1 MFYGLNYMKGY
12 REETSNLSLHWI
24 CFILAH
30 AALVSICAL
39 QNSIAFLVAWEIMA
53 LSAFVLVI
61 FEHQKTEVLSA
72 GINYLIQSHI
82 SILFLSL
89 AFIWVASRTNS
100 FDFAAIRTFSTQFPL
115 LTSLALFLCFF
126 IGFAIKAGFVPF
138 HTWLPHA
145 HPVAPAHISGVMS
158 GVIIKIG
165 IYGILRMV
173 LLIKSDYTIMGY
185 IVLVISVI
193 SGVYGVMLAI
203 LQHNLKKLLAYHSIE
218 NIGIIGIGIGIGCIG
233 LGSGN
238 QIMVVLGFG
247 GALLHTLNHSLF
259 KSLLFYGAG
268 NVYQST
274 HSIIIDQLG
283 GLVRRMPHT
292 AFLFLIASLAI
303 CGLPPFNGFI
313 SEFFIYS
320 GMFKGMK
327 GTELGGLFILV
338 FSVLGLTLIGG
349 LALLCFT
356 KAFGIVFLGASRHQH
371 EHSPEESGKGKLWP
385 MYAIVFVII
394 TIGIFP
400 QYVIQ
405 LLQEPVGLFAKYPGY
420 HLAFMQFPY
429 TETIIGIGYGALLF
443 LALIGL
449 VFAIRKKMTSVR
461 PETSGATWNC
471 GYSVP
476 TPKLQYTA
484 SSFVRS
490 YTKLVGPIF
499 SIYKHK
505 EEIDGIFPK
514 KVSHHTHSEDKI
526 EEWMITYPMV
536 WVKHFFSRLTFL
548 QNGNPQMYV
557 LYGLLFI
564 TLVLLIPMVF
574 ESIHSLIIF
583 LNHL

>member
-1 MFYGLNYMKGY
+1 MALLITFLVVVLISTGIVSFVNVRSKGIIAVVAVVLVSVISSTFAVRALCGIGFEGFFPGSFVTGRIPVRIDALSGWFILTINFTFLTGVVYGINYMKNY
-12 REETSNLSLHWI
+12 REQASNLSLHWI
-24 CFILAH
+24 CFILVH
-30 AALVSICAL
+30 AALVSICVL

-53 LSAFVLVI
+53 VSAFVLVI

-100 FDFAAIRTFSTQFPL
+100 FDFLAIRMFSTQYPL

-185 IVLVISVI
+185 IILVISVI

-233 LGSGN
+233 MGSGN

-274 HSIIIDQLG
+274 HHIMIDQLG
-283 GLVRRMPHT
+283 GLVKRMPHT

-356 KAFGIVFLGASRHQH
+356 KAF
-371 EHSPEESGKGKLWP
+371 
-385 MYAIVFVII
+385 
-394 TIGIFP
+394 
-400 QYVIQ
+400 
-405 LLQEPVGLFAKYPGY
+405 
-420 HLAFMQFPY
+420 
-429 TETIIGIGYGALLF
+429 
-443 LALIGL
+443 
-449 VFAIRKKMTSVR
+449 
-461 PETSGATWNC
+461 
-471 GYSVP
+471 
-476 TPKLQYTA
+476 
-484 SSFVRS
+484 
-490 YTKLVGPIF
+490 
-499 SIYKHK
+499 
-505 EEIDGIFPK
+505 
-514 KVSHHTHSEDKI
+514 
-526 EEWMITYPMV
+526 
-536 WVKHFFSRLTFL
+536 
-548 QNGNPQMYV
+548 
-557 LYGLLFI
+557 
-564 TLVLLIPMVF
+564 
-574 ESIHSLIIF
+574 
-583 LNHL
+583 